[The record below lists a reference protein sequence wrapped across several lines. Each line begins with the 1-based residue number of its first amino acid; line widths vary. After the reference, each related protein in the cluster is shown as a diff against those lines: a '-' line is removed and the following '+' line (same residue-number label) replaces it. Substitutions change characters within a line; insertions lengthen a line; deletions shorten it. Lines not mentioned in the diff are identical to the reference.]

1 MTRDENGKF
10 VKGNGGGPGR
20 PKKQREEEYLKIM
33 LSVVDPVEWK
43 AICTKAVEQ
52 AKRGDATARKWI
64 ADYLIGP
71 PVEKKEISGQEG
83 GPVLFKVIYDEKA
96 N

>member
-20 PKKQREEEYLKIM
+20 PKKLREEKYHEILV
-33 LSVVDPVEWK
+33 SVVDPIAWA
-43 AICTKAVEQ
+43 AICAKAVSQ
-52 AKRGDATARKWI
+52 AKHGDGLARKWL

-71 PVEKKEISGQEG
+71 PVQKNEHTGAEG
-83 GPVLFKVIYDEKA
+83 GPVIVKVIYDKQP
-96 N
+96 